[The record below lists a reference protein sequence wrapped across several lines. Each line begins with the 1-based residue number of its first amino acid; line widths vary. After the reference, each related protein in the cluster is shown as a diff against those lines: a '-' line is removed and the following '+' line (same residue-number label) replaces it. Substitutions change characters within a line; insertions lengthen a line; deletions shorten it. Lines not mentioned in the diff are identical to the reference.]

1 VTRSAMTAAC
11 LLVAVAVGAQS
22 GPGFDVATVK
32 PNRDDSARPR
42 IGNEGGGR
50 WQMIKLPIR
59 SLLLSAYPADTSE
72 IVGMPG
78 WVESD
83 TYDVV
88 GKAAADTTYEQQEA
102 MLRTLLAERFKFK
115 GRLESLERPIY
126 SLVLARRDGRLG
138 PQMRK
143 YDGDCDNLGAA
154 QSRGQTLEM
163 PLPAN
168 GAPPCGMSFGG
179 NRILAGGLSLQIL
192 AKNITQAAGRVVFDK
207 TGLPGRYEFTLTYN
221 QNPSAAS
228 DPGGDTVTIF
238 TALQEQLGLKLEPD
252 RGPVRV
258 LIVDHIER
266 PTPD

>member
-1 VTRSAMTAAC
+1 MIRGAIATA
-11 LLVAVAVGAQS
+11 LLFTVVGAAAQA
-22 GPGFDVATVK
+22 PPAFDVATVK
-32 PNRDDSARPR
+32 PNRDGAAPPR

-78 WVESD
+78 WVESE

-88 GKAAADTTYEQQEA
+88 GKAPENTTHEQQQA
-102 MLRTLLAERFKFK
+102 MLQTLLADRFKFK
-115 GRLESLERPIY
+115 GRLERLERPIY

-138 PQMRK
+138 PLLRK
-143 YDGDCDNLGAA
+143 YEGDCDKFGAA
-154 QSRGQTLEM
+154 YARGERLAM
-163 PLPAN
+163 PAPTN
-168 GAPPCGMSFGG
+168 GASPCGMTFGG
-179 NRILAGGLSLQIL
+179 NRILAGGITLPML
-192 AKNITQAAGRVVFDK
+192 AQNITQAAGRVVFDK
-207 TGLPGRYEFTLTYN
+207 TGLTGVYEFTLTYN

-228 DPGGDTVTIF
+228 DPGGDTVSIF

-252 RGPVRV
+252 RGPVKV
-258 LIVDHIER
+258 LVVDHIER